1 MLRIALLTSCIRKM
15 YTLYNADTCKYD
27 SNEVVFMLKKIITPL
42 CASMLIGCAAHTRQI
57 ENEALLP
64 EIDVVQ
70 VKENSDQA
78 LKLAQEIKLDVDALN
93 TKSIENDNKLTAL
106 SDDISSVSIAKIE
119 EIENRISLL
128 IEAFKDM
135 QAQIKTLEVSS
146 LRNQK
151 TSLQN
156 DATFSPSSQK
166 MGTPE
171 VDLYNTGLRAFNSRN
186 YKEAINIFTD
196 VLTKFPSGE
205 YSTNAHFWIG
215 ECFYSIGEFSS
226 AIKSYE
232 KVLLVKSSSKADDA
246 LFKIGITYNKLGQQN
261 LARQELQ
268 NLVNRYPASEYV
280 SRAKKYLE
288 EIR

>member
-1 MLRIALLTSCIRKM
+1 MG
-15 YTLYNADTCKYD
+15 
-27 SNEVVFMLKKIITPL
+27 KKILISF
-42 CASMLIGCAAHTRQI
+42 CASILIGCAAHTRQI

-93 TKSIENDNKLTAL
+93 TKITENDNKLTAL
-106 SDDISSVSIAKIE
+106 SDDVSSVSIAKIE

-135 QAQIKTLEVSS
+135 QAQIKNLEVSS

-151 TSLQN
+151 STSPN
-156 DATFSPSSQK
+156 DATFSPSSK
-166 MGTPE
+166 VVGTPE

-186 YKEAINIFTD
+186 YKEAINIFTN
-196 VLTKFPSGE
+196 VLERFPSGE
-205 YSTNAHFWIG
+205 YSTNANFWIG